1 MEFEER
7 EEQKLDLMTLFGDF
21 FKIARRHILLLLALV
36 IAGGAFFG
44 VRAYRS
50 YVPKYTAS
58 ASVSVRVASP
68 LFGGTAA
75 YNTATAEQLDT
86 LPGIGPAKAAAIIAW
101 REEHGPFSCPEDL
114 IRVSGIGEATLAK
127 LLDQITVGGE

>member
-1 MEFEER
+1 MKIKNPGGLAAAAVVLAAVCVMITHSAVNESR
-7 EEQKLDLMTLFGDF
+7 YQPVADLPAST
-21 FKIARRHILLLLALV
+21 V
-36 IAGGAFFG
+36 ITGQGHTQ
-44 VRAYRS
+44 RS
-50 YVPKYTAS
+50 
-58 ASVSVRVASP
+58 
-68 LFGGTAA
+68 GQINI
-75 YNTATAEQLDT
+75 NTATAEQLDT